1 MSEGSVRVDMSRLRD
16 EYRAV
21 LHEEVRQTVARVED
35 VESEI
40 AYLIHVLGKG

>member
-1 MSEGSVRVDMSRLRD
+1 MRVAMSRLRD

-35 VESEI
+35 VEAEI
-40 AYLIHVLGKG
+40 AYLVQVLGKG